1 MAPSLGRGCWRLKT
15 ASFWRRAEV
24 FEHQTAARPKPAKHG
39 SEPEPKQVKHGN
51 QVIADPLADCPA
63 KLLISKPDRI
73 VTRECVQGRLTCSV
87 GGKSHRG
94 NSQGPVAWVAFVEET
109 KRMKPTDKA
118 ILGMVSESP
127 GRNASKP
134 ISGPET
140 Q

>member
-1 MAPSLGRGCWRLKT
+1 MATKLS
-15 ASFWRRAEV
+15 
-24 FEHQTAARPKPAKHG
+24 QT
-39 SEPEPKQVKHGN
+39 
-51 QVIADPLADCPA
+51 DFADCPA
-63 KLLISKPDRI
+63 KLLISQPGRI
-73 VTRECVQGRLTCSV
+73 VTRQCVQGRLTCSV

-94 NSQGPVAWVAFVEET
+94 NSQSPVAWVAFVEET

>member
-1 MAPSLGRGCWRLKT
+1 MATLVVRKYSVGPLNSLKMWESQAPPPTG
-15 ASFWRRAEV
+15 E
-24 FEHQTAARPKPAKHG
+24 
-39 SEPEPKQVKHGN
+39 
-51 QVIADPLADCPA
+51 
-63 KLLISKPDRI
+63 I
-73 VTRECVQGRLTCSV
+73 VTRQCVQGRLTCSV

>member
-1 MAPSLGRGCWRLKT
+1 MSFRMVKAPFIVAAGSQVNAEKLVSLLER
-15 ASFWRRAEV
+15 
-24 FEHQTAARPKPAKHG
+24 TAASPSGHPGAFW
-39 SEPEPKQVKHGN
+39 
-51 QVIADPLADCPA
+51 
-63 KLLISKPDRI
+63 I
-73 VTRECVQGRLTCSV
+73 VARHCVQGRLTCSV

-118 ILGMVSESP
+118 IHGMVSESP